1 MFVCTYIR
9 VISFVFIR
17 FFDVEKV
24 LLPEIRS
31 SAEVY
36 GTLVDG
42 PLKGLPIS
50 GVLGDQQAALVGQ
63 LCFNKGQAKNT

>member
-1 MFVCTYIR
+1 MSACHYFY
-9 VISFVFIR
+9 FDR
-17 FFDVEKV
+17 FFEVENV

-31 SAEVY
+31 SAEMY
-36 GTLVDG
+36 GTLTDG

-63 LCFNKGQAKNT
+63 LCFNRGQAKNT